1 LEQNAENKKQV
12 FMQLY
17 APCHKQLNAYCIAL
31 AKDREDALDLMS
43 ATIEIAFTKF
53 SELKEAQKFKYF
65 LFGIASR
72 LINNERRK
80 ASAKIFVVTD
90 YLLNIKD
97 NNHHAD
103 AGIDTYYLQKAL
115 QKLNTDMREAIVLFE
130 LQGFSIKEIADIQ
143 NTNEN
148 TIKTRLLRGRE
159 KLKALLN
166 PETTKENT
174 NLKYGTR

>member
-1 LEQNAENKKQV
+1 
-12 FMQLY
+12 MQLY

-31 AKDREDALDLMS
+31 ARDRDDALDLMS

-53 SELKEAQKFKYF
+53 SELKEEQKFKYF

-80 ASAKIFVVTD
+80 ASIKVFVATD
-90 YLLNIKD
+90 YLLNLKD
-97 NNHHAD
+97 HNQSAD
-103 AGIDTYYLQKAL
+103 AGIDVYYLQRAL
-115 QKLNTDMREAIVLFE
+115 QQLSSDMREAIILFE
-130 LQGFSIKEIADIQ
+130 LQGFSIKEIAEIQ
-143 NTNEN
+143 NTKEN
-148 TIKTRLLRGRE
+148 TVKTRLVRGRE

-174 NLKYGTR
+174 NLRYGTR

>member
-1 LEQNAENKKQV
+1 
-12 FMQLY
+12 MQLY

-115 QKLNTDMREAIVLFE
+115 QKLNTDMREAIV
-130 LQGFSIKEIADIQ
+130 Q

-174 NLKYGTR
+174 NIKYGTR

>member
-1 LEQNAENKKQV
+1 
-12 FMQLY
+12 MQLY

-53 SELKEAQKFKYF
+53 SELKEEQKFKYF

-80 ASAKIFVVTD
+80 ASDKVFVATD
-90 YLLNIKD
+90 YLLNIND
-97 NNHHAD
+97 NNHRAD
-103 AGIDTYYLQKAL
+103 AGIDSYYLQKAL

-130 LQGFSIKEIADIQ
+130 LQGFSIKEIAEIQ

-148 TIKTRLLRGRE
+148 TIKTRLVRGRE